1 MPRISICQN
10 LADQHKPDF
19 SGENYSYD
27 FCKSCYAKVD
37 VPALAAEDG
46 VVDDLEDAV
55 EMDADHFLYAEEGR
69 GDEVFCHKCRKQ
81 LTARDE

>member
-27 FCKSCYAKVD
+27 FCKSCYATVD
-37 VPALAAEDG
+37 VAALAAEDG
-46 VVDDLEDAV
+46 VVDDLDDAV
-55 EMDADHFLYAEEGR
+55 EMDADHFLYAELGEY
-69 GDEVFCHKCRKQ
+69 DSVQCHKCRKQ
-81 LTARDE
+81 LNARDD

>member
-27 FCKSCYAKVD
+27 FCKSCYAKVY
-37 VPALAAEDG
+37 VAALAAEDG
-46 VVDDLEDAV
+46 VVDDLADAI
-55 EMDADHFLYAEEGR
+55 EMDADHYLYAEEC
-69 GDEVFCHKCRKQ
+69 GDDAVLCHKCRKP
-81 LTARDE
+81 LTSSDE